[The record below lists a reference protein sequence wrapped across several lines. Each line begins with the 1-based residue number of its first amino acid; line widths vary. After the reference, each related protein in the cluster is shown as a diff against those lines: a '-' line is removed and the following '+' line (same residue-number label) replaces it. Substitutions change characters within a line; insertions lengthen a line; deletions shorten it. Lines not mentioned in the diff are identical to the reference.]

1 MKIFVD
7 NNLPEKLAKILDI
20 LDDNTEVKH
29 IKEMFPP
36 DTKDIQ
42 WIQALSNDGKWLILT
57 QDIHITKRRVEL
69 CALRESG
76 LSIIC
81 LEKGWSNMTL
91 HVKVSKL
98 INNWPSIVSA
108 TSKAQKQ
115 TIWSISAKNC
125 KIEDLTSKFI

>member
-20 LDDNTEVKH
+20 LDDNIEVRH

-36 DTKDIQ
+36 DTQDIQ
-42 WIQALSNDGKWLILT
+42 WIQALAIEGKWLILT
-57 QDIHITKRRVEL
+57 QDINITKRRVEL
-69 CALRESG
+69 SALRESG

-81 LEKGWSNMTL
+81 LEKGWGNMTF

-98 INNWPSIVSA
+98 IHNWPSIVSA
-108 TSKAQKQ
+108 ISKAQKQ
-115 TIWSISAKNC
+115 TIWSISAKSC
-125 KIEDLTSKFI
+125 KIEDLTRKFI